1 MTKRCCR
8 IRLLEPACASSRGGA
23 LVIVQGVG
31 FRGPPHAMT
40 IQFAIPFAS
49 KTLALPCDFVTE
61 SQLTFVVPDVTSLVK
76 SSFVEARVSL
86 SEADSSPLEMILH
99 PEYSTK
105 KIFPMHMPLSATSK
119 AKVTVFLNIRYAL
132 SFVLNKPHGGENE
145 IHITSR
151 PVFARIS
158 YVSDTTKASVQVVRQ
173 ATWNATSALNGDLML
188 EFDPPK
194 ACVGIMQVEISLNK
208 IEYYGSMNYTVLRD
222 FALSSVRP
230 RCILISPTQ
239 NTQVSVRGDSF
250 LETGEVILQLLQPPP
265 VLFPTEGS
273 ISGGTTLSIRMNEL
287 PDEASDSFQL
297 LYSVLKVD
305 KVIRVKFEPQDTTIN
320 AQTVFGEPDMK
331 NPATILCTVPS
342 FDQCRGIDLFPVHVS
357 ISLDGKHYVGNLLFA
372 YYGRFAVKS
381 LSIHHG
387 PNTGG
392 THVRIQ
398 MNHPLPLSLPVAV
411 KFTSKAN
418 HANIKVKGW
427 ISKDS
432 PTWIECA
439 TPAWLSIEGQQ
450 LTKVQVSLNQGVDY
464 IPPDESV
471 SNAVKFRNALEVDDS
486 YLLFLFYTPPEINY
500 VWPTSSSQAGGGI
513 LRLKGRH
520 VIDHGET
527 VSVVFSNGRVHRKV
541 RGFIELDPTR
551 HSDAFGNSLTLMCC
565 TPSFPIGVCDVYISL
580 NDQQYSKC
588 SFENILI
595 STRTQFLFFTS
606 PVINSVSP
614 ISSPAQASSNL
625 VIRGEGFID
634 TGSIQ
639 VRFTHIRDDRD
650 RQTSQQF
657 VEGKLNAAGHI
668 VCQTPILKVVQPV
681 VYSKLDISLNSYEY
695 SDIGKP
701 FYFFRQ
707 YKLTK
712 VEPPG
717 MPIELPTKL
726 RLYVQPT
733 IISDRIKLR
742 LKVSYKKGSEIQ
754 KKTLGSVDAIS
765 WANDSIDWICPAL
778 ASLVSHPSELIDI
791 HVEVA
796 MNGQQYLEVGNLLL
810 FCSPYQSPRVHRIW
824 PLAAPFDETTE
835 LHLFGQGFDNSH
847 EILVR
852 ATIPGYA

>member
-1 MTKRCCR
+1 
-8 IRLLEPACASSRGGA
+8 
-23 LVIVQGVG
+23 
-31 FRGPPHAMT
+31 MT

-707 YKLTK
+707 YILTK

>member
-8 IRLLEPACASSRGGA
+8 IRLLEPTCASSRGGA
-23 LVIVQGVG
+23 LVTVQGVG

-40 IQFAIPFAS
+40 IQFSIPFAS
-49 KTLALPCDFVTE
+49 KTLALPCDYVTE

-119 AKVTVFLNIRYAL
+119 AKITVFLNIRYAL

-250 LETGEVILQLLQPPP
+250 LETGEVILQLLQSPP

-342 FDQCRGIDLFPVHVS
+342 FEQCRGIDLFPVHVS
-357 ISLDGKHYVGNLLFA
+357 ISLDGKHYVGNLPFA

-439 TPAWLSIEGQQ
+439 TPPWPSIEGQQ

-520 VIDHGET
+520 VIDHGGT

-796 MNGQQYLEVGNLLL
+796 MNGQHYLEVGNLLL

>member
-707 YKLTK
+707 YILTK

>member
-1 MTKRCCR
+1 
-8 IRLLEPACASSRGGA
+8 
-23 LVIVQGVG
+23 
-31 FRGPPHAMT
+31 MT

>member
-707 YKLTK
+707 YILTK

-742 LKVSYKKGSEIQ
+742 LKVSYKNGSEIQ

>member
-681 VYSKLDISLNSYEY
+681 VYSKLDISLNSY
-695 SDIGKP
+695 DI
-701 FYFFRQ
+701 
-707 YKLTK
+707 
-712 VEPPG
+712 
-717 MPIELPTKL
+717 
-726 RLYVQPT
+726 
-733 IISDRIKLR
+733 
-742 LKVSYKKGSEIQ
+742 
-754 KKTLGSVDAIS
+754 
-765 WANDSIDWICPAL
+765 N
-778 ASLVSHPSELIDI
+778 
-791 HVEVA
+791 
-796 MNGQQYLEVGNLLL
+796 
-810 FCSPYQSPRVHRIW
+810 
-824 PLAAPFDETTE
+824 
-835 LHLFGQGFDNSH
+835 
-847 EILVR
+847 
-852 ATIPGYA
+852 